1 MAVKMILTA
10 PYGTHKYRKASSRRK
25 RQPSDFTYMIYFVRM
40 KVRNV
45 PFPRILLP
53 TENPVLLTYILWHIL
68 RIGSIPS
75 DKKENDNR
83 YKTKIIKEEE
93 MMYPQL
99 HHFLFVL

>member
-1 MAVKMILTA
+1 MAVKMIPTA
-10 PYGTHKYRKASSRRK
+10 PDGTHKYRKATSRRK
-25 RQPSDFTYMIYFVRM
+25 RQPTDFSYMISSVRV

-45 PFPRILLP
+45 PFPRILSP
-53 TENPVLLTYILWHIL
+53 TENPVHLTYILWHIL
-68 RIGSIPS
+68 PIGSIPS

>member
-1 MAVKMILTA
+1 MI
-10 PYGTHKYRKASSRRK
+10 SS
-25 RQPSDFTYMIYFVRM
+25 VRM

-45 PFPRILLP
+45 PFPRILSP
-53 TENPVLLTYILWHIL
+53 TENPVHLTYILWHIL
-68 RIGSIPS
+68 PIGSIPS